1 MPRPDPRAEPE
12 SDDDSSTSQR
22 SVERV
27 VLSKI
32 DAKVEAKSDPK
43 IETSAKEKDELP
55 SSQRS
60 VTVKSEDPR
69 VAEIEPLVERN
80 DWKAI
85 ADKLGSVEDAGKLPP
100 NLGLIVAIAHNEM
113 AKDGSVEARNVAT
126 RSMAALMNLPVENEL
141 ARVLARRLLR
151 KNPSGFRHRPA
162 PPPKTSFFIVAVVL
176 VLGGALGWFLSTPTF
191 NRLLHQSPALQ
202 HH

>member
-1 MPRPDPRAEPE
+1 MARPDPRAEPE
-12 SDDDSSTSQR
+12 SDSDSSTSQR

-27 VLSKI
+27 VVSKI
-32 DAKVEAKSDPK
+32 DAKVEAKV
-43 IETSAKEKDELP
+43 ELP
-55 SSQRS
+55 SEGKDAAPSPPRT

-69 VAEIEPLVERN
+69 VAEIEPLVEQN

-85 ADKLGSVEDAGKLPP
+85 AAKLGSVEDAGKLPP

-113 AKDGSVEARNVAT
+113 ANDGSVEARNVAT

-162 PPPKTSFFIVAVVL
+162 PPPKTSFLIVGVVL
-176 VLGGALGWFLSTPTF
+176 VLGGALGWFLSTPMF
-191 NRLLHQSPALQ
+191 SRLMHQWLQ